1 MHPVVEGAA
10 AIMTGA
16 SDQRVIRTPD
26 QRLRVFVSSTLKELQ
41 PERLAARGAIERL
54 HLAPVM
60 FELGARPHPP
70 RELYRAYLD
79 QSDVFLGIY
88 WQEYGWIAPDEDIS
102 GLEDEYCLAPREM
115 PKLVYVKQPAEREER
130 LAGLVERIRDD
141 DTTSYKS
148 FSTAEELGSLIES
161 DLAILLAERFDA
173 SRSQAATAEADGM
186 TESTA
191 TTDADDAAVHLPLA
205 PDELLGRETDLMTL
219 LEGHEGDPVEPV
231 AGETG
236 RWSAAS
242 SDAPESTAAGST
254 ASSVAGARDASNR
267 SASSVARSPSM
278 SSVSSSAVSNVL
290 YEVESSPRISSTSFA
305 SRSSRCAGC
314 FR

>member
-1 MHPVVEGAA
+1 MHRVVEGA

-16 SDQRVIRTPD
+16 SDPRVIRTPD

-79 QSDVFLGIY
+79 QSDVFIGIY

-115 PKLVYVKQPAEREER
+115 PKLVYVKQPAERDER
-130 LAGLVERIRDD
+130 LAGLVARIRDD

-148 FSTAEELGSLIES
+148 FSTAEELGGLIES

-173 SRSQAATAEADGM
+173 SRSSMPPATD
-186 TESTA
+186 S
-191 TTDADDAAVHLPLA
+191 VRA
-205 PDELLGRETDLMTL
+205 P
-219 LEGHEGDPVEPV
+219 H
-231 AGETG
+231 
-236 RWSAAS
+236 
-242 SDAPESTAAGST
+242 
-254 ASSVAGARDASNR
+254 
-267 SASSVARSPSM
+267 
-278 SSVSSSAVSNVL
+278 
-290 YEVESSPRISSTSFA
+290 
-305 SRSSRCAGC
+305 
-314 FR
+314 